1 MRNEPS
7 TLVSIYH
14 WTVFKGGISRSQE
27 NENNFKSYSVFSAIY
42 QQYFNQMTNVLGYR
56 WSKYIFK
63 SLPVSQYSCELLCIL
78 GR

>member
-14 WTVFKGGISRSQE
+14 WTVNKGGKSRSQE
-27 NENNFKSYSVFSAIY
+27 IENNFKSYSVFSAIY